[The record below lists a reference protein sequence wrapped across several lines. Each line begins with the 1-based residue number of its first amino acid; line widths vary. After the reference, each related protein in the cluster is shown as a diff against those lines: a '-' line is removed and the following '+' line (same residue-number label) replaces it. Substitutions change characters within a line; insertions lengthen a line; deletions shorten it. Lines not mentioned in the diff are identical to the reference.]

1 MMRSMVAGSVAVGRP
16 GVTELISG
24 SAYSV
29 RHRAPAAWIAKIAA
43 TELLERAAVRSG
55 DAATALTLASG
66 SAFAAPSDDART
78 HFQAIASG
86 DTQIV
91 MRAYADQAQL
101 NWVGGP
107 LDGTY
112 ATTDAIRGTW
122 EKFGKAVGPLKLTVG
137 QIEES
142 ANPKGATVSANVV
155 FEGKMPIKV
164 RYVLT
169 FREGKIVSETWQ
181 IDPKLAVAAAY

>member
-1 MMRSMVAGSVAVGRP
+1 MFKTFAF
-16 GVTELISG
+16 
-24 SAYSV
+24 
-29 RHRAPAAWIAKIAA
+29 
-43 TELLERAAVRSG
+43 
-55 DAATALTLASG
+55 AATALTLAAG
-66 SAFAAPSDDART
+66 SAFAAPSDNART

-122 EKFGKAVGPLKLTVG
+122 EKFGKAVGPLKLTIG
-137 QIEES
+137 SIEES
-142 ANPKGATVSANVV
+142 ANPKGSTVSANVV
-155 FEGKMPIKV
+155 FEGKQPIKV

-169 FREGKIVSETWQ
+169 YREGKIVSETWQ
-181 IDPKLAVAAAY
+181 IDPKLNVALAATAETAGKTATY

>member
-1 MMRSMVAGSVAVGRP
+1 MFKTFAF
-16 GVTELISG
+16 
-24 SAYSV
+24 
-29 RHRAPAAWIAKIAA
+29 
-43 TELLERAAVRSG
+43 
-55 DAATALTLASG
+55 AATALTLAAG

-112 ATTDAIRGTW
+112 ATTDAIRLDPNNDRAYG
-122 EKFGKAVGPLKLTVG
+122 AR
-137 QIEES
+137 S
-142 ANPKGATVSANVV
+142 AAYAALRQADQAIADANEAIRRNPK
-155 FEGKMPIKV
+155 
-164 RYVLT
+164 
-169 FREGKIVSETWQ
+169 
-181 IDPKLAVAAAY
+181 D

>member
-1 MMRSMVAGSVAVGRP
+1 MFRS
-16 GVTELISG
+16 
-24 SAYSV
+24 
-29 RHRAPAAWIAKIAA
+29 IAFTA
-43 TELLERAAVRSG
+43 TAT
-55 DAATALTLASG
+55 ATALTLAAG
-66 SAFAAPSDDART
+66 STFAAPSDDART
-78 HFQAIASG
+78 HFQAIAAG

-112 ATTDAIRGTW
+112 ATTDAIRATW
-122 EKFGKAVGPLKLTVG
+122 DKFGKAVGPLKLTIG
-137 QIEES
+137 QVEES

-155 FEGKMPIKV
+155 FEGKTPIKV

-169 FREGKIVSETWQ
+169 FRDSKIVSETWQ
-181 IDPKLAVAAAY
+181 IDPKLVLAAAY

>member
-1 MMRSMVAGSVAVGRP
+1 MFKTFAF
-16 GVTELISG
+16 
-24 SAYSV
+24 
-29 RHRAPAAWIAKIAA
+29 
-43 TELLERAAVRSG
+43 
-55 DAATALTLASG
+55 AATALTLAAA
-66 SAFAAPSDDART
+66 SAFATPSDDART
-78 HFQAIASG
+78 HFQAVASG
-86 DTQIV
+86 DTQVV

-112 ATTDAIRGTW
+112 ATTDAIRATW
-122 EKFGKAVGPLKLTVG
+122 DKFGKAAGPLKLTIG

-155 FEGKMPIKV
+155 FEGKAPIKV
-164 RYVLT
+164 RYLLT
-169 FREGKIVSETWQ
+169 FRDGKIVNETWQ

>member
-1 MMRSMVAGSVAVGRP
+1 MP
-16 GVTELISG
+16 
-24 SAYSV
+24 
-29 RHRAPAAWIAKIAA
+29 
-43 TELLERAAVRSG
+43 
-55 DAATALTLASG
+55 
-66 SAFAAPSDDART
+66 FAAP
-78 HFQAIASG
+78 
-86 DTQIV
+86 
-91 MRAYADQAQL
+91 
-101 NWVGGP
+101 
-107 LDGTY
+107 
-112 ATTDAIRGTW
+112 

-181 IDPKLAVAAAY
+181 IHPKLAVAAAY

>member
-1 MMRSMVAGSVAVGRP
+1 MFKPFAF
-16 GVTELISG
+16 
-24 SAYSV
+24 
-29 RHRAPAAWIAKIAA
+29 
-43 TELLERAAVRSG
+43 
-55 DAATALTLASG
+55 AATALTLAAG

-78 HFQAIASG
+78 HFQSVASG
-86 DTQIV
+86 DNQVV

-112 ATTDAIRGTW
+112 ATTDAIRATW
-122 EKFGKAVGPLKLTVG
+122 DKFGKAAGPLKLTIG

-155 FEGKMPIKV
+155 FEGKVPIKV
-164 RYVLT
+164 RYLLT
-169 FREGKIVSETWQ
+169 FRDGKIVNETWQ

>member
-1 MMRSMVAGSVAVGRP
+1 MFKPFAF
-16 GVTELISG
+16 
-24 SAYSV
+24 
-29 RHRAPAAWIAKIAA
+29 
-43 TELLERAAVRSG
+43 
-55 DAATALTLASG
+55 AATALTLAAG

-78 HFQAIASG
+78 HFQAVASG
-86 DTQIV
+86 DTQVV
-91 MRAYADQAQL
+91 MRAYADPAQL

-112 ATTDAIRGTW
+112 ATTDAIRATW
-122 EKFGKAVGPLKLTVG
+122 DKFGKAAGPLKLTIG

-155 FEGKMPIKV
+155 FEGKAPIKV
-164 RYVLT
+164 RYLLT
-169 FREGKIVSETWQ
+169 FRDGKIVNETWQ